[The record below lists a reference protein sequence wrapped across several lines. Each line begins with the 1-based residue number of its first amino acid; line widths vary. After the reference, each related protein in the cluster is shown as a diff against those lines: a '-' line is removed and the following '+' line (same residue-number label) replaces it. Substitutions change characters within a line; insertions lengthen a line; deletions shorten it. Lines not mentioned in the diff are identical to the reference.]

1 MKLATAKGEPVTG
14 TFGGR
19 NFDNKGELTVTVK
32 GGESLTLTGIPVDA
46 VYTVTEKAVENFKPV
61 DDVTGTITVDDAEA
75 DFTNTRET
83 GDLTISKKV
92 VSDVEAD
99 ATAEYEFTVT
109 LGDNTIEGD
118 FRTDGGKP
126 VKFEKGV
133 ATVKVKGGASVKIIG
148 LPTEVTYTVAEA
160 EVENFEP
167 VDDVT
172 GTMTVDGAKANFT
185 NTRKLGD
192 LTIKKTVVSP
202 YAPDHSA
209 TYSFTVQLK
218 QGEGDLALDGTYKT
232 TDGSD
237 VVFEGGEATVEVKG
251 DSSVTITGLPRG
263 IGYTVTEAEVKGFTT
278 TPVTREHKGT
288 LGEKATATFTNT
300 RKTGERTV
308 YGEATVNKVDGSDN
322 SALPGATFVLY
333 ADEAQTQEIYTY
345 TSDEKGAFKIS
356 TDDKSLEGRLPGVG
370 ESVTYYLVETEAPK
384 GYRLEGEPRKV
395 VISASLK
402 HAIENDVYTAITT
415 YAITIEGKAALT
427 VPNPPITDEKVEHS
441 HVTVNKQDDSGVALK
456 GAEFTLYSGETA
468 ITTFGGAD
476 VDSFTIKTDDP
487 KLAGYLP
494 KTDESTTLTLKETK
508 APTGYQLSGDEYSVV
523 IKKTVV
529 TDWNTGHTALVTTTT
544 YDITIDGKA
553 SLVVKN
559 EPAPTP
565 TATPTPTPTPTP
577 NPPAGGGNPG
587 PTRFPGSTSRAARFG
602 TTMTTS
608 IMSGLPASRSS
619 CWPTARW

>member
-1 MKLATAKGEPVTG
+1 MFA
-14 TFGGR
+14 F
-19 NFDNKGELTVTVK
+19 
-32 GGESLTLTGIPVDA
+32 
-46 VYTVTEKAVENFKPV
+46 
-61 DDVTGTITVDDAEA
+61 TVDFHYTSPALTTPVEVAEGETA
-75 DFTNTRET
+75 TIQNKQET
-83 GDLTISKKV
+83 GDLTISKGV
-92 VSDVEAD
+92 ESDVTAD
-99 ATAEYEFTVT
+99 KNQEFEFNVALTSTPAITHTFNTNKAGVTVEFKGNETAKPIMLKDGESLTIVGLPQGVAYTVT
-109 LGDNTIEGD
+109 ETTPAEFDMTSEGD
-118 FRTDGGKP
+118 
-126 VKFEKGV
+126 
-133 ATVKVKGGASVKIIG
+133 
-148 LPTEVTYTVAEA
+148 
-160 EVENFEP
+160 
-167 VDDVT
+167 T
-172 GTMTVDGAKANFT
+172 GTIGKDPSTAAFT
-185 NTRKLGD
+185 NTRKRGD
-192 LTIKKTVVSP
+192 LVITKTVAAERQIP
-202 YAPDHSA
+202 GD
-209 TYSFTVQLK
+209 TEQEFT
-218 QGEGDLALDGTYKT
+218 
-232 TDGSD
+232 
-237 VVFEGGEATVEVKG
+237 FTVEVKNGTQKLAGKYG
-251 DSSVTITGLPRG
+251 DATFADGKATVTLKHGQTAQITGIPVG
-263 IGYTVTEAEVKGFTT
+263 TEYTVTETANASFDTDPASRTVKGEIKLGQT
-278 TPVTREHKGT
+278 GT
-288 LGEKATATFTNT
+288 VESGRVDFSNT

-468 ITTFGGAD
+468 ITTFGGAN
-476 VDSFTIKTDDP
+476 VDRFTINTNDA
-487 KLAGYLP
+487 KLASYLP

-544 YDITIDGKA
+544 YDITIDGKT
-553 SLVVKN
+553 SLGVKN

-577 NPPAGGGNPG
+577 EPARRRREP
-587 PTRFPGSTSRAARFG
+587 RAYPGSPDRHRG
-602 TTMTTS
+602 QQ
-608 IMSGLPASRSS
+608 GLER
-619 CWPTARW
+619 R